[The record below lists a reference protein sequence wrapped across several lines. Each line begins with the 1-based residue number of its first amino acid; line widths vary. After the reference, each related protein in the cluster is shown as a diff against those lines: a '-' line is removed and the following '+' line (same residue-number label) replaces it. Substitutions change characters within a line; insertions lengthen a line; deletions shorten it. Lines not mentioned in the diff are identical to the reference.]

1 MSSSCRGKLLSCLA
15 FNPALVAS
23 LGKRRRR
30 TGRHSWQ
37 GLSNSTMLVAACP
50 GIIFPSRELD
60 TQGETSF
67 LFHDLRS
74 ILRCCIGTKSFFRL
88 RPKWRIFELFLE
100 SWKVTVCYK
109 SFMLRLP
116 NSTYLTYPRN
126 RKRVLLENYF
136 FLFFFSIKILN
147 FKTLNSQWSWRKLY
161 LLKTFSILFFDNS
174 NHILISSG
182 FGSFFF
188 PNEQTRTNSRGSRLS
203 QKQSSFGVFVETFE
217 FRLVTRSTFS
227 VRFRRW
233 GSFRTRVRRVTS
245 FNRSHPRGLVAI
257 LSGDILSKGR
267 EVEFNDG
274 QAEKVS

>member
-30 TGRHSWQ
+30 TRRHSWQ

-74 ILRCCIGTKSFFRL
+74 ILRCCIGTKFFFRL

-147 FKTLNSQWSWRKLY
+147 FKTLNSQ
-161 LLKTFSILFFDNS
+161 
-174 NHILISSG
+174 
-182 FGSFFF
+182 
-188 PNEQTRTNSRGSRLS
+188 
-203 QKQSSFGVFVETFE
+203 
-217 FRLVTRSTFS
+217 
-227 VRFRRW
+227 
-233 GSFRTRVRRVTS
+233 
-245 FNRSHPRGLVAI
+245 
-257 LSGDILSKGR
+257 
-267 EVEFNDG
+267 
-274 QAEKVS
+274 

>member
-1 MSSSCRGKLLSCLA
+1 MENFRVISGVLEGYSLLQEFHVTPTEFYIPDLPKKQKTRFARKL
-15 FNPALVAS
+15 
-23 LGKRRRR
+23 
-30 TGRHSWQ
+30 
-37 GLSNSTMLVAACP
+37 
-50 GIIFPSRELD
+50 
-60 TQGETSF
+60 
-67 LFHDLRS
+67 
-74 ILRCCIGTKSFFRL
+74 FF
-88 RPKWRIFELFLE
+88 
-100 SWKVTVCYK
+100 S
-109 SFMLRLP
+109 
-116 NSTYLTYPRN
+116 
-126 RKRVLLENYF
+126 
-136 FLFFFSIKILN
+136 FFFSIKILN

-267 EVEFNDG
+267 EVGFNDG